1 MLDSITNRG
10 KTMSKIK
17 YAVVL
22 IVAMF
27 ALASSGV
34 SASAAVTSLT
44 WTQFKASAG
53 YMELEAKNQA
63 TETYL
68 QSQQALKFDLEAK
81 TSIFGESMTAN
92 LAVTSTKS
100 ASYATL
106 TVADTL
112 GDSEFIEFG
121 FADGSY
127 YEAYTPEGVTGVPNL
142 SAALSRMK
150 KTGSSYIKLDTAVAP
165 EHLEDVSPATLFS
178 SENLDPL
185 GDYNE
190 NLATMTFSEVT
201 KTANSIN
208 SANTDYKFAATLPA
222 AGLSPAV
229 DLLVITTVDAA
240 DHVVEA
246 KSSASVTGMTIETTF
261 KVSVPVNAT
270 VTVPLESQSVHLKA
284 LMTMGKR
291 IGAEKLV
298 TTKAKAI
305 ATKAKALAKA
315 AKKTLVAKHI
325 TDAAKALKYKIT
337 LVKNGAK
344 ISTSYQGVTGSM
356 CVVATKGVAEVSN
369 C

>member
-1 MLDSITNRG
+1 
-10 KTMSKIK
+10 MSKFK

-22 IVAMF
+22 ATAIF
-27 ALASSGV
+27 AIAASGV
-34 SASAAVTSLT
+34 SANAAATSLS

-53 YMELEAKNQA
+53 YMELVSKNQT

-81 TSIFGESMTAN
+81 TSLLGMSMTAN
-92 LAVTSTKS
+92 LAVTSTKTAS
-100 ASYATL
+100 AATL
-106 TVADTL
+106 TIAETG

-127 YEAYTPEGVTGVPNL
+127 YEVYTPEGVAGVPNL
-142 SAALSRMK
+142 AAALSRMK
-150 KTGSSYIKLDTAVAP
+150 KTGSSYIKLDTAITP

-185 GDYNE
+185 GDYND

-201 KTANSIN
+201 KSANLVN
-208 SANTDYKFAATLPA
+208 AANTDYAFSATLPA
-222 AGLSPAV
+222 AGVMPAV
-229 DLLVITTVDAA
+229 NLEVITTVDAA
-240 DHVVEA
+240 DHVIAA
-246 KSSASVTGMTIETTF
+246 KSTAGVTGMTIETNY
-261 KVSVPVNAT
+261 KVSVPVNAA
-270 VTVPLESQSVHLKA
+270 VTVPLESQSVHIKA

-298 TTKAKAI
+298 TTKAKSI

-315 AKKTLVAKHI
+315 AKKTLIAKHI
-325 TDAAKALKYKIT
+325 TDAAKALKYKVT

-356 CVVATKGVAEVSN
+356 CVVATKGVAVVSN

>member
-1 MLDSITNRG
+1 
-10 KTMSKIK
+10 MSKFK

-22 IVAMF
+22 ATTIF
-27 ALASSGV
+27 ALAASGV
-34 SASAAVTSLT
+34 SASAAANSLS

-53 YMELEAKNQA
+53 YMELESKSQA
-63 TETYL
+63 TETFL

-81 TSIFGESMTAN
+81 TSLLGMSMTAN
-92 LAVTSTKS
+92 LAVTSTKT

-106 TVADTL
+106 TIAETA

-127 YEAYTPEGVTGVPNL
+127 YEVYTPEGVADVPNL
-142 SAALSRMK
+142 AAALSRMK

-165 EHLEDVSPATLFS
+165 EYLEDVSPATLFS

-190 NLATMTFSEVT
+190 NLATMTFSEVA
-201 KTANSIN
+201 KSANLTN
-208 SANTDYKFAATLPA
+208 AANTDYKFSATLPA
-222 AGLSPAV
+222 AGAMPAV
-229 DLLVITTVDAA
+229 DLDVITTVDAA
-240 DHVVEA
+240 DHVIGA
-246 KSSASVTGMTIETTF
+246 KSTASVTGMTIETTY

-270 VTVPLESQSVHLKA
+270 VTAPLESQSVHIKA

-315 AKKTLVAKHI
+315 SKKTLVAKHI
-325 TDAAKALKYKIT
+325 TDAAKALKYKVST
-337 LVKNGAK
+337 VKNGAK
-344 ISTSYQGVTGSM
+344 ISATYQGVTGSM
-356 CVVATKGVAEVSN
+356 CVVATKGVPVVSN